1 MGKPTPPDVFAAA
14 FPVLSEGQIK
24 VLQTYGSERE
34 VQVGED
40 LFHQG
45 DRSLDFFVL
54 LEGEVELL
62 EHLADEDRS
71 ISSRG
76 PGHFFG
82 ELNMLTGQ
90 AVILTARVR
99 QAGRVLQLTV
109 PAIKEVIQQEPR
121 LSDLILQ
128 AFMLRRAILSEL
140 GTGGRIV
147 GSLHSADTTRLLT
160 FMARNRLPHAFLDLD
175 TDPEAEVFLRRAG
188 GEPGPDPYL
197 VWQGRHANLNPSNSQ
212 LAQWIGLD
220 RKADLEERYDVVVI
234 GAGPAGLGSAVN
246 AASEGL
252 CVLVV
257 DKYAIGG
264 QAGTSSRIEN
274 YLGFPAGLSGADLT
288 TRAHIQAEKFGTR
301 ISVPHEAVSLRQD
314 GDDIVVGLDDAC
326 AVRAR
331 SVIVATGVRYRRPPV
346 ARLAEFDG
354 IDVFYAATD
363 MEARRCFGRAVAV
376 IGGGNSAGQA
386 ALFLAR
392 TGLDVTILVRR
403 EGLSDTMSQ
412 YLIDQIEALPTIEVR
427 PFTESKALIG
437 TDRLEGVEV
446 EDSRSGERDVL
457 HVGAIFMMIGADPNT
472 DWLADTL
479 AIDEK
484 GFILTGG
491 DLGDGRDERW
501 SDLDRGPM
509 PMETSMPGVFA
520 VGDVRSGSVKRVAS
534 SVGEGSMAVQYLHR
548 YLADQYAG
556 RTTPA

>member
-1 MGKPTPPDVFAAA
+1 MAKPTSPDMFDAA
-14 FPVLSEGQIK
+14 FPILTEGQID
-24 VLQTYGSERE
+24 VLRTYGAERE
-34 VQVGED
+34 ITVGED

-45 DRSLDFFVL
+45 ERSLDFFVL

-71 ISSRG
+71 ISTRG

-82 ELNMLTGQ
+82 EINMLTGQ

-99 QAGRVLQLTV
+99 KAGRVLQLSV
-109 PAIKEVIQQEPR
+109 PAIKEVVQQQPR

-128 AFMLRRAILSEL
+128 AFILRRTILVKL
-140 GTGGRIV
+140 GTGGRVV

-160 FMARNRLPHAFLDLD
+160 FMARNRLPHAFLDLVE
-175 TDPEAEVFLRRAG
+175 DPEAEPFLRRAG
-188 GEPGPDPYL
+188 GQPGPDPYL
-197 VWQGRHANLNPSNSQ
+197 VWQGTQANLNPTNRQ
-212 LAQWIGLD
+212 LAEWMGLD
-220 RKADLEERYDVVVI
+220 RKADLDERYDVVVI

-246 AASEGL
+246 ASSEGL
-252 CVLVV
+252 RVLVV
-257 DKYAIGG
+257 DKYAVGG

-301 ISVPHEAVSLRQD
+301 ISVPHQAVGLARD
-314 GDDIVVGLDDAC
+314 GDDLQVTLDDTC
-326 AVRAR
+326 TVRAR

-346 ARLAEFDG
+346 DRLDEFDG
-354 IDVFYAATD
+354 MDVFYAATD
-363 MEARRCFGRAVAV
+363 MEARRCMGRAVAV

-392 TGLDVTILVRR
+392 SGLDVTIVIRR
-403 EGLSDTMSQ
+403 EGLADTMSR
-412 YLIDQIEALPTIEVR
+412 YLIDQIENLPEISLR
-427 PFTESKALIG
+427 PFTECRALLG
-437 TDRLEGVEV
+437 ADRLEGVEV
-446 EDSRSGERDVL
+446 EDIRTGERDTL
-457 HVGAIFMMIGADPNT
+457 PVGALFMMIGADPQT
-472 DWLADTL
+472 DWLAGTL
-479 AIDEK
+479 AVDEK
-484 GFILTGG
+484 GFILTGA
-491 DLGDGRDERW
+491 DLEDDVSDLERGRD
-501 SDLDRGPM
+501 PM

-548 YLADQYAG
+548 YLSDQYAG